1 MGFGVRVVFKV
12 AFVGA
17 GYMAREYIS
26 AVTNRDT
33 FEAVGIV
40 GRSTERALG
49 LSSEFGGIPTFTSIE
64 ALYETTEA
72 DLVVIAV
79 SELETQG
86 VLNKIWQFP
95 WTCLVEKPAGYNLEA
110 ARAVL
115 QDSINAPGATFLA
128 LNRRHYESMV
138 GAKAILA
145 KQGGPRI
152 LELVDQHDTI
162 EALRIGT
169 PNEVVRNWHFAN
181 AIHTVDLLR
190 HFTRGAITSVK
201 SEVWR
206 DGGAGFVVNAGI
218 SFSSGDYATY
228 ASYWNIPNNWSFSV
242 ATPNE
247 RVLMRPL
254 ERLFRQITGQRNL
267 EELSLSGRDTI
278 FKPGL
283 SSMLDDLEAF
293 LRGESHN
300 LTSLSDGYETMSL
313 LDEIFRDSPLYRQ

>member
-1 MGFGVRVVFKV
+1 MVFKV

-17 GYMAREYIS
+17 GFMAREYVS
-26 AVTNRDT
+26 AFTNRDT
-33 FEAVGIV
+33 FETVGIV
-40 GRSTERALG
+40 GRSTERALD
-49 LSSEFGGIPTFTSIE
+49 LSSEFGGIPTFASVE
-64 ALYETTEA
+64 ALYESTEA
-72 DLVVIAV
+72 DIVVIAV

-86 VLNKIWQFP
+86 VLKKIWQFP
-95 WTCLVEKPAGYNLEA
+95 WTSLVEKPAGYNLEA
-110 ARAVL
+110 ASAVL
-115 QDSINAPGATFLA
+115 QDSINAPGATFLG
-128 LNRRHYESMV
+128 LNRRHYESIM

-145 KQGGPRI
+145 KQGGHRI

-162 EALRIGT
+162 EALRVGT

-190 HFTRGAITSVK
+190 HFTRGTITSVK
-201 SEVWR
+201 SEVWQS
-206 DGGAGFVVNAGI
+206 GGEGFVVNAGI

-228 ASYWNIPNNWSFSV
+228 CSYWNIPNNWSLSV
-242 ATPNE
+242 ATSKE

-254 ERLFRQITGQRNL
+254 ERLFRQKIGERNL
-267 EELSLSGRDTI
+267 EELSLSGRDSI

-313 LDEIFRDSPLYRQ
+313 LDEIFKDSPLDRK